1 MLIFTRR
8 TGESFK
14 IADDIT
20 VTVLAVKGQFVRIG
34 IDAPENIPVHREEIY
49 RRIQAERQEAENA
62 AE

>member
-1 MLIFTRR
+1 MLIFTRH

-20 VTVLAVKGQFVRIG
+20 ITIISTKGRAVRVG
-34 IDAPENIPVHREEIY
+34 IDAPKNIPVHREEIY

-62 AE
+62 TE